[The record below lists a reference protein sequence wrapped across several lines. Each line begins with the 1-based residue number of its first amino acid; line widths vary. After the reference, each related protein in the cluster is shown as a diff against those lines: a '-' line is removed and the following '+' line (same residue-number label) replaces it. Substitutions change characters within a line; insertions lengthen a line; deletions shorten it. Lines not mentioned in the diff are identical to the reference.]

1 MGLVLRRRP
10 DLVVVSQPPPEPNV
24 AERRAQMFPQLSP
37 AQLARLRTQG
47 TTRTARQGDVLIE
60 QGSRDAPMFVV
71 LEGELAIVH
80 PEGPGER
87 VVTVHHAHEFTG
99 ETNMVTG
106 RRSLVRAR
114 AQTDASL
121 LEIPR
126 DRLRAIVQN
135 DSELSELFLRAFI
148 LRRLG
153 LIASSQGDAVLVG
166 SRHSAATLR
175 IQEFL
180 TRNGHPHVYVD
191 VDRDEHVQ
199 DMLDAFHVGIDDIPI
214 LVCNGTRVLKNP
226 SDAEV
231 AECLGLN
238 ATIDETM
245 VHDVVVVGG
254 GPAGLAAAVYAAS
267 EGLDVLVIEP
277 HAPGGQAGSSS
288 KIENYLGF
296 PTGISGA
303 ALAGRAFTQAEK
315 FGAEI
320 LIGHAAV
327 RLHCDQKP
335 YEVELSGGN
344 KVRAKAIVIAAG
356 VRYRKPE
363 LEGLAR
369 FEGVGIYY
377 GATHIEAQR
386 CDGDEVVIVGGGNSA
401 GQAAVFLA
409 QNVRHVHI
417 LVRGPGLAE
426 SMSRYLIR
434 RIEETPNITLR
445 PRTQIVGLAGGDHL
459 ESIEVQDAATE
470 TRRTLPVRHVF
481 MMTGAVPNT
490 RWLDGCVALDEK
502 GFIKAGLDLTADD
515 LRHEQWPL
523 KRAPSHLETSLP
535 AVFAVG
541 DVRANSTKR
550 VASAVGE
557 GSVCIQLV
565 HRAIAE

>member
-1 MGLVLRRRP
+1 M
-10 DLVVVSQPPPEPNV
+10 SQPPPEPDV
-24 AERRAQMFPQLSP
+24 TERRAQMFPQLTP
-37 AQLARLRTQG
+37 AQLARVKLHG
-47 TTRTARQGDVLIE
+47 TVRTAKAGEVLIE

-71 LEGELAIVH
+71 LEGELAILH
-80 PEGPGER
+80 PDGVGER
-87 VVTVHHAHEFTG
+87 VVTTHHTSEFTG

-106 RRSLVRAR
+106 RRSLVRVR
-114 AQTDASL
+114 AQTDVSL
-121 LEIPR
+121 IEIPR
-126 DRLRAIVQN
+126 GELRAIVQN
-135 DSELSELFLRAFI
+135 DAELSELFLRAFI
-148 LRRLG
+148 LRRIR
-153 LIASSQGDAVLVG
+153 LIAEKQGDVVLVG
-166 SRHSAATLR
+166 SSHSAATLR

-180 TRNGHPHVYVD
+180 TRNAHPHVYLD
-191 VDRDEHVQ
+191 VERDPNVQ
-199 DMLDAFHVGIDDIPI
+199 GLLDAFHVGIDDVPI
-214 LVCNGTRVLKNP
+214 LVCNGTTILKNP
-226 SDAEV
+226 TDEELAD
-231 AECLGLN
+231 CLGLN
-238 ATIDETM
+238 ATIDETA
-245 VHDVVVVGG
+245 VHDVVVVGA

-267 EGLDVLVIEP
+267 EGLDVIVIEP

-315 FGAEI
+315 FGADI
-320 LIGHAAV
+320 VIGRSAV
-327 RLHCDQKP
+327 KLHCDQKP
-335 YEVELSGGN
+335 YEVELSGGS

-363 LEGLAR
+363 IADIAR

-386 CDGDEVVIVGGGNSA
+386 CEHDEVIIVGGGNSA

-409 QNVRHVHI
+409 QTVRHVHI

-445 PRTQIVGLAGGDHL
+445 ARTQIVALTGGDHL
-459 ESIEVQDAATE
+459 ESVEVHDAATD
-470 TRRTLPVRHVF
+470 TRQTLPVRHVF
-481 MMTGAVPNT
+481 LMTGAVPNT
-490 RWLDGCVALDEK
+490 RWLDGCVALDDK
-502 GFIKAGLDLTADD
+502 GFIKAGLDLTPED